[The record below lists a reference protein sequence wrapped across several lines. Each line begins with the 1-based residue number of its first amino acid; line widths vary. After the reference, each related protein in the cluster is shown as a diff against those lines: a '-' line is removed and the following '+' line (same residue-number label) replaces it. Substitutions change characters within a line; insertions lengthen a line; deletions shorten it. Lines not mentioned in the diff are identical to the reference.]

1 MWLAPV
7 RSFSDLDIFQG
18 DYPSWLFVSRE
29 FKVVKTVVIQDEP
42 TALPTFDP
50 KNLKGIVIVN
60 VEGGI
65 VGLFDISFSKNK
77 HSPCP
82 RQARNVY
89 EAQLGGKILIM
100 LLSRSYRPPCFH
112 SHPSLSGLKNVCI
125 RSLPSSSGILNGSVL
140 MLSYNDTSSSRGRSP
155 PSLMP
160 LQLASTLCQLSQTN
174 PK

>member
-7 RSFSDLDIFQG
+7 RSFSDSDIFQG

-50 KNLKGIVIVN
+50 ENLKGIVIVKL
-60 VEGGI
+60 EGGI
-65 VGLFDISFSKNK
+65 VGLFDFSFPKNGKNK

-89 EAQLGGKILIM
+89 EAQLGGKILIK

-112 SHPSLSGLKNVCI
+112 SHPSLSGLKKVCI

-155 PSLMP
+155 PSSMP
-160 LQLASTLCQLSQTN
+160 LQSVSTS
-174 PK
+174 